1 MSGLDIKKVG
11 FKTLSTEDKQGLHV
25 FMVKI
30 EKRYAEY
37 MGSVVSK
44 IKVAENRQIHD
55 QKFN

>member
-1 MSGLDIKKVG
+1 MSGLDIKYVG
-11 FKTLSTEDKQGLHV
+11 FKLSTEDKQGLYV

-30 EKRYAEY
+30 EKRYAKY